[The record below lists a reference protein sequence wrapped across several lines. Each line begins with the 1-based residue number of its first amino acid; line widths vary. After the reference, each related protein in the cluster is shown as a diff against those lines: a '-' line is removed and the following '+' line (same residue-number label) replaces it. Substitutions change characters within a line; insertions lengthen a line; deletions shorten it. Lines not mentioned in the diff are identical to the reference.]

1 MPSNHPESDRF
12 KVEPELDSIQI
23 VDTSTGIVNVLSL
36 AESISLAAQLT
47 AAIDTVYACIQP
59 CVVDAENLLPEDPT
73 AAGESFR
80 P

>member
-1 MPSNHPESDRF
+1 MPAESDRF

-23 VDTSTGIVNVLSL
+23 LDTSTGIVNVLSL

-47 AAIDTVYACIQP
+47 AAIDTVYACLQP
-59 CVVDAENLLPEDPT
+59 EMVDPADILPEDAG